1 MAKTS
6 PTARSLAKL
15 RKEGWVAGVVEKW
28 IPQTKMRKDLF
39 GFIDIVAV
47 RGGVILGVQATGG
60 SGNGV
65 KRMEKAR
72 AQPEFEA
79 WVRAG
84 LFVVHEWNKQG
95 AAGTRKLWRCR
106 EIKVEEPE
114 DVLPDSSPDVH
125 LR

>member
-6 PTARSLAKL
+6 PTARSLSKL

-28 IPQTKMRKDLF
+28 IPQTKQRKDLF

-47 RGGVILGVQATGG
+47 RGDVVMGVQATGG

-65 KRMEKAR
+65 KRLAKAV
-72 AQPEFEA
+72 AQPEFSA
-79 WVRAG
+79 WIRAG

-95 AAGTRKLWRCR
+95 AAGTRKLWKCR
-106 EIKVEEPE
+106 ELTHEEIE
-114 DVLPDSSPDVH
+114 SEG
-125 LR
+125 